1 MFEFGGIS
9 SFYGLNDQ
17 ILPLRPSS
25 YWLETF
31 LFSLIVLSHA
41 HDLIDKRSSLTTY
54 GIAGKYCA
62 FVKQRYI
69 YVVTPDC
76 FNEHELTIFLLQQV
90 CSDCSPRAATSH
102 VFEGKGRFQFQRC
115 NSEFMEEPIKFQ
127 NPDPNPE
134 FLSRRSVCHA
144 VTEILGGEEGE
155 EVSPLFAF

>member
-54 GIAGKYCA
+54 GIACKYCA
-62 FVKQRYI
+62 FVRQRYI

-76 FNEHELTIFLLQQV
+76 FNEHELTIF
-90 CSDCSPRAATSH
+90 AATS
-102 VFEGKGRFQFQRC
+102 VFG
-115 NSEFMEEPIKFQ
+115 
-127 NPDPNPE
+127 
-134 FLSRRSVCHA
+134 
-144 VTEILGGEEGE
+144 
-155 EVSPLFAF
+155 LFAEGGDVACVRGKRTISVSAL

>member
-76 FNEHELTIFLLQQV
+76 FNEHELTIFCCNKCV
-90 CSDCSPRAATSH
+90 RTVRRGRRRRMCSREKDDFSFSAVIRNSWKSPSNFKTRT
-102 VFEGKGRFQFQRC
+102 
-115 NSEFMEEPIKFQ
+115 PI
-127 NPDPNPE
+127 
-134 FLSRRSVCHA
+134 LSS
-144 VTEILGGEEGE
+144 
-155 EVSPLFAF
+155 